1 MKFTLGFLAGLG
13 TAWAALAIW
22 QHRLVETRTI
32 DLDVL
37 TEEPDLR
44 TEEPDASTPWWM
56 RAPSPSSVEIASTDM
71 RCNFEWK
78 SMSMGRVQCSRRY
91 PGHGPRH
98 THGAAWITV
107 GSETMPL
114 IEGRWLQ

>member
-1 MKFTLGFLAGLG
+1 MKFTLGFLAGLS

-22 QHRLVETRTI
+22 QHRAIPDVDPADVPGVVPTSELI
-32 DLDVL
+32 D
-37 TEEPDLR
+37 PAAPPLR
-44 TEEPDASTPWWM
+44 TDQIDS
-56 RAPSPSSVEIASTDM
+56 STDM

-78 SMSMGRVQCSRRY
+78 SLSMGRVQCSRRY